1 MTVDPEAA
9 VLALLEVAGVTPSA
23 DELGALIAAFP
34 SVRTAAAGLHALASE
49 LDEEPAVVF
58 RAAL

>member
-1 MTVDPEAA
+1 MTVDPEAS
-9 VLALLEVAGVTPSA
+9 VLALLDIAGVTPSA
-23 DELGALIAAFP
+23 KELEAIIAGFP
-34 SVRTAAAGLHALASE
+34 SVRAAAAGLHALATE